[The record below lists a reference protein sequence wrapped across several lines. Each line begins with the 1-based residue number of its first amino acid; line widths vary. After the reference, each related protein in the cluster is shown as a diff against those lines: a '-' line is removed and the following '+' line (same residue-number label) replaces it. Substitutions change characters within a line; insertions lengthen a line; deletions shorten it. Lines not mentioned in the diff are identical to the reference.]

1 MFSKTLLSEQQ
12 SLDSVNGE
20 AFQCC
25 EVVKLHWKWIKL
37 HWKCVKLHWKCVK
50 CANETQWIMYMNKTP
65 QPNDLKGTVQVMK
78 GTRVLQALT
87 SEYVVWGSLMM
98 LQS

>member
-25 EVVKLHWKWIKL
+25 EVVKLHWKWIK
-37 HWKCVKLHWKCVK
+37 

-78 GTRVLQALT
+78 GTRVTQTLT